1 MSDGLRL
8 SPRRPFHGQQTC
20 QQEYPE
26 GVGCS
31 CLRPAW
37 RWGRLCQWVLQSPR
51 PKNVAYGSPC
61 LLLRVARSL
70 WLSLDVHF
78 SPLSDLT
85 RSHLAVI
92 LAPWFNTIMLVGF
105 GAVSLFVFLY
115 GSWLSKCSSE
125 GSTLFLISEP

>member
-1 MSDGLRL
+1 MSDGIRL
-8 SPRRPFHGQQTC
+8 SLRRPFHGQQAC

-37 RWGRLCQWVLQSPR
+37 RWGRLCQWVLHSPR

-70 WLSLDVHF
+70 WLSLDLHF
-78 SPLSDLT
+78 SPLPDLT

-92 LAPWFNTIMLVGF
+92 LAPGFNTIMLVGF
-105 GAVSLFVFLY
+105 GAVSLCVCLC
-115 GSWLSKCSSE
+115 GSWLSKYSSE
-125 GSTLFLISEP
+125 GSTLSRISEP